1 MSKKDFHEISDEE
14 FVKLTPDFLLK
25 KAKMLLTYSS
35 RNIIQKS
42 IRFDLFNGFLLTYY
56 KIYVIIKLINKR
68 KDLRQ

>member
-42 IRFDLFNGFLLTYY
+42 IRSDLFNFFCYLM
-56 KIYVIIKLINKR
+56 VFS
-68 KDLRQ
+68 